1 MNFLI
6 NITKNKN
13 GGIMNNP
20 FINGALAKLYL
31 TYNPKEL
38 ERASK
43 RYTAEA
49 WELIITAMH
58 EMKSEV
64 NQ

>member
-1 MNFLI
+1 M
-6 NITKNKN
+6 K
-13 GGIMNNP
+13 NP

-31 TYNPKEL
+31 TYTAKEL
-38 ERASK
+38 ERASIG
-43 RYTAEA
+43 YTAEA

-64 NQ
+64 TQ

>member
-1 MNFLI
+1 
-6 NITKNKN
+6 
-13 GGIMNNP
+13 MNNQ
-20 FINGALAKLYL
+20 FINRAIANFYL
-31 TYNPKEL
+31 THNPKEL

-43 RYTAEA
+43 GYTAEA

-58 EMKSEV
+58 KIKSEV

>member
-1 MNFLI
+1 
-6 NITKNKN
+6 
-13 GGIMNNP
+13 MNNP
-20 FINGALAKLYL
+20 FINSALARLYS
-31 TYNPKEL
+31 TYSPKEL